1 MWGSYTQE
9 GTLLMARYISPV
21 YLLLEAP
28 FEGLQVIL
36 HNGVPFK
43 VAIMI
48 IDPEKHC
55 ARHLQS
61 TTNQVSIN
69 QMSANQLTNQSNEI
83 RNNNNKIISAY
94 CKIQTTVFFSAL
106 LARLRKIFTLS
117 LNRLSRNQFSS

>member
-94 CKIQTTVFFSAL
+94 CKIQTAVFFPHCLHAL
-106 LARLRKIFTLS
+106 EKFLPCL
-117 LNRLSRNQFSS
+117 